1 MQERRVREK
10 IGLQDFYIGSLN
22 MSYIQFVKAT

>member
-10 IGLQDFYIGSLN
+10 SDAQDFYIALLKSELHP
-22 MSYIQFVKAT
+22 VC